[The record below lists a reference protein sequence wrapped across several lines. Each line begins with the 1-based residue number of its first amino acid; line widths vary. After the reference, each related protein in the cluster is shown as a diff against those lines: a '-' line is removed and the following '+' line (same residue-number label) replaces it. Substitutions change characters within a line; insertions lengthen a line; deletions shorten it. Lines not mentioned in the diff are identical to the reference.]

1 MSDISEALRELL
13 LARAA
18 GRIDAEEFERRQA
31 ALHAEL
37 LAEPALRKSHSYSW
51 WPWLAGTV
59 LVVGAAAGAIAWF
72 GNRDAGVPS
81 VPPAMLTRPMTMPGM
96 PEKRG
101 TGGDLKAMAGRLAE
115 KLTRNPT
122 DGEGW
127 ALLGQTYVELGQ
139 HKNADNA
146 FAKAAALD
154 KLDAKLL
161 ADWADAHV
169 VANDRKWDEAARNIV
184 KRALAAD
191 PGNLKALSLA
201 GSEAFDRADYKQAIA
216 LWKQMRDAA
225 PPGSMDAKLADAN
238 IEEATARLVRK

>member
-1 MSDISEALRELL
+1 MSDISRALRELL

-18 GRIDAEEFERRQA
+18 GRIDGEEFERRQA

-37 LAEPALRKSHSYSW
+37 LAEPVRRTSRSW
-51 WPWLAGTV
+51 WPWLAGAA
-59 LVVGAAAGAIAWF
+59 LVAGAIAVAIAWF
-72 GNRDAGVPS
+72 GNRGAGGTS
-81 VPPAMLTRPMTMPGM
+81 APPAISMRSMSVPGM
-96 PEKRG
+96 PEKPG
-101 TGGDLKAMAGRLAE
+101 AGGDLKAMAGRLAE

-146 FAKAAALD
+146 FAKADALG

-169 VANDRKWDEAARNIV
+169 VANDRKWDDVARGIV
-184 KRALAAD
+184 MRALAAD
-191 PGNLKALSLA
+191 AGNLKALSLA
-201 GSEAFDRADYKQAIA
+201 GSEAFDRADYKRAIA
-216 LWKQMRDAA
+216 VWKQMRDAA
-225 PPGSMDAKLADAN
+225 PSESMDVKLADAN
-238 IEEATARLVRK
+238 IAEATARMARK